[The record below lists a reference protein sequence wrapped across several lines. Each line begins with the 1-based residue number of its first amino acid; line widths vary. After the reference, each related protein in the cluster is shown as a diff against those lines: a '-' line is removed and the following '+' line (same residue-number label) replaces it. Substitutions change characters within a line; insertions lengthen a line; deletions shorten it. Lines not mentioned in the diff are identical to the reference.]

1 MGSPSKIS
9 PPPFSIECFS
19 LRKYTTYL
27 GNSTYSYVKQEASKK
42 HQRRSGTVQ
51 EEGLTNEGRSYLL
64 LLHNQTHD
72 KRNTVGS
79 LHAYINR
86 AMCEV
91 SKFLRK
97 ISKLLY
103 FYAKKF
109 LGYQAVVIRLALV

>member
-1 MGSPSKIS
+1 MS
-9 PPPFSIECFS
+9 
-19 LRKYTTYL
+19 
-27 GNSTYSYVKQEASKK
+27 SKK

-97 ISKLLY
+97 NSKLL
-103 FYAKKF
+103 FFFMLKIPR
-109 LGYQAVVIRLALV
+109 LPSSGYPIGPCLVLIQGSLYCKQVTCCMKHQLTWNLKLDLLQ